1 MQPIRTR
8 RDFLVGLGALTVAL
22 TACGTSKK
30 SDSATDA
37 SAPGSSTG
45 ASTAGGASSGSD
57 VLTTALSQALNPDPD
72 QFFELEGVMITN
84 SIYEGLVENPPQS
97 IEVKGVLA
105 ESWEISVDGL
115 TYTFKLK
122 PNLTFT
128 DGTPIDSAAMKAS
141 FERRTAAKGSPGYM
155 LGEVA
160 GYETPDASTFV
171 IKLSQPVNNFL
182 SRLASPWGP
191 KATNPT
197 ILAEKDKA
205 GDALGSTFLTTNSAG
220 SGPYVISEY
229 TTDQQV
235 VLTRNEKYWG
245 PKPFFRQVVFKFIDD
260 KNAQR
265 IQLEAGD
272 LDFIQGVT
280 PQAADKIKADGKL
293 TVSQP
298 SAFNMTFFQVN
309 TTLAPFSKEV
319 LAALPKALPYDTI
332 VKGVF
337 GSWATVAKQTIT
349 ANRMPAQY
357 ASWNPGL
364 DPSALKKAFDALPAD
379 QKSTPVVIGTFTTDN
394 GVHARIADYTAD
406 VLTTAGF
413 KVERRQYTSPD
424 YFGMIGAPDKAP
436 HLMLSTQP
444 DDGVHPDHWYR
455 IWMYTK
461 GALNVGNA
469 GSPEADALM
478 DKANATPPGEEPPY
492 ELYAQA
498 GKLVTDAGHF
508 IPIADAPVIW
518 VTKPDLAGATVRFA
532 SNQGLVIEA
541 LKRA

>member
-1 MQPIRTR
+1 MPPFRFRRT
-8 RDFLVGLGALTVAL
+8 LVVGVAVL
-22 TACGTSKK
+22 AFVASACSGGGSEPSTA
-30 SDSATDA
+30 ATDA
-37 SAPGSSTG
+37 ATPSG
-45 ASTAGGASSGSD
+45 AAGSD
-57 VLTTALSQALNPDPD
+57 TLTTALQQALNPDPD

-97 IEVKGVLA
+97 TEVVGVLA
-105 ESWEISVDGL
+105 DSWEISADGL

-122 PNLTFT
+122 PNLTFA
-128 DGTPIDSAAMKAS
+128 DGTPIDAAAMKAS

-155 LGEVA
+155 LGEVS

-171 IKLSQPVNNFL
+171 IKLGQPVNNFL

-191 KATNPT
+191 KATNPKV
-197 ILAEKDKA
+197 IADKAAA

-220 SGPYVISEY
+220 SGPYTISEFV
-229 TTDQQV
+229 TDQQI
-235 VLTRNEKYWG
+235 VLTRNESYWG
-245 PKPFFRQVVFKFIDD
+245 TKPFFRQVTFKFVDD

-272 LDFIQGVT
+272 LDFIQGVN
-280 PQAADKIKADGKL
+280 PQAADKIKGDGKL
-293 TVSQP
+293 TVVQP
-298 SAFNMTFFQVN
+298 AAYNMTFFQVN
-309 TTLAPFSKEV
+309 TTLPPFSTEV

-349 ANRMPAQY
+349 ANRVPSQFGVW
-357 ASWNPGL
+357 SPGT
-364 DPSALKKAFDALPAD
+364 DAAVLKKAFDALPAD

-394 GVHARIADYTAD
+394 GVHARIADYASD

-413 KVERRQYTSPD
+413 KVELRQYTSPD

-455 IWMYTK
+455 IWMHTA
-461 GALNVGNA
+461 GALNVGAAGNA
-469 GSPEADALM
+469 EADALM

-498 GKLVTDAGHF
+498 GKIVTDAGHF

-518 VTKPDLAGATVRFA
+518 VTKPDLAGVTVRYA
-532 SNQGLVIEA
+532 SNQALVIEQ
-541 LKRA
+541 LKRGS